1 MSEYQEKH
9 TVSRLIGAPPGY
21 VGYEEAGQ
29 LTEALR
35 RKPYSVVLFDEIE
48 KAHPDVFNTLLQMMD
63 DGRLTDNQGKTV
75 DCKNTVIIMT
85 SNVGA
90 HHIFE
95 LEEQGAEWEK
105 IETAAM
111 DALKAQFRPE
121 FINRVDEIVVFHP
134 LSKAQ
139 ILSIVDLM
147 LEATRRKVHAQ
158 GITLEISD
166 ATREALAEKGF
177 DPTYGARP
185 LRRAI
190 QRELETPISRLMLQE
205 EFVHGDRIRVD
216 YADGKFTFFREAAPV
231 TAQEPVAPAGGGGGQ
246 AKDDVVDAKYE
257 DEES

>member
-1 MSEYQEKH
+1 
-9 TVSRLIGAPPGY
+9 
-21 VGYEEAGQ
+21 
-29 LTEALR
+29 
-35 RKPYSVVLFDEIE
+35 
-48 KAHPDVFNTLLQMMD
+48 
-63 DGRLTDNQGKTV
+63 
-75 DCKNTVIIMT
+75 
-85 SNVGA
+85 
-90 HHIFE
+90 
-95 LEEQGAEWEK
+95 
-105 IETAAM
+105 
-111 DALKAQFRPE
+111 
-121 FINRVDEIVVFHP
+121 VVFHP

-158 GITLEISD
+158 GITLELSD

>member
-1 MSEYQEKH
+1 
-9 TVSRLIGAPPGY
+9 
-21 VGYEEAGQ
+21 
-29 LTEALR
+29 
-35 RKPYSVVLFDEIE
+35 
-48 KAHPDVFNTLLQMMD
+48 
-63 DGRLTDNQGKTV
+63 
-75 DCKNTVIIMT
+75 MT

-105 IETAAM
+105 IEQAAL

-134 LSKAQ
+134 LDKQQ

-147 LEATRRKVHAQ
+147 LESTRRKVHAQ
-158 GITLEISD
+158 GITLELSD
-166 ATREALAEKGF
+166 ATKEALGEKGF

-205 EFVHGDRIRVD
+205 EFVPGDTIRVD
-216 YADGKFTFFREAAPV
+216 VADGKFTFFREPAPV
-231 TAQEPVAPAGGGGGQ
+231 REPAATGGGGG
-246 AKDDVVDAKYE
+246 KPDDDVVDAAYE
-257 DEES
+257 E